1 MKNSKYYLPFILA
14 VGILL
19 ILTACKTTKQV
30 QHTDATEQVDTD
42 TKVVFTQTVTEKA
55 DTCVSIPETT
65 STVEAE
71 LDALL
76 KGDTTVQD
84 TPDERVTTEVV
95 KGIVKTQVV
104 VKQKYVPVKVN
115 KIIVT
120 KSKGDQ
126 TVKDKAE
133 IKQND
138 KEVERQFPINLNWI
152 WLILA
157 AAISI
162 AAWHFGFFDK
172 KNKTPTPPAT

>member
-1 MKNSKYYLPFILA
+1 MIKTAKYYIPFILA
-14 VGILL
+14 AMILL
-19 ILTACKTTKQV
+19 IFTSCKTTKQV

-42 TKVVFTQTVTEKA
+42 TKVVFTQTVTEQA
-55 DTCVSIPETT
+55 DTCISVSETT

-76 KGDTTVQD
+76 KGDTTIQD
-84 TPDERVTTEVV
+84 TPDERVTIEVV

-133 IKQND
+133 VKEND
-138 KEVERQFPINLNWI
+138 KEVQRSFPINLNWL

-157 AAISI
+157 AILAV

-172 KNKTPTPPAT
+172 KEDDKKST